1 MPYLRPVDD
10 AYDDISPVHTWSV
23 RLSDRD
29 MARKLREVVLGEL
42 QDVKVAST
50 GETGRAATVDVI
62 GDEGTIQ
69 ISGLELRR
77 LLGLRSHWFAIRRD
91 PARPPADALEQDSN
105 PVREPNPI
113 GRIPVR
119 PIPCRDACPPCT
131 SSRPSSTSPPPS
143 GRSPCA

>member
-91 PARPPADALEQDSN
+91 PARPT
-105 PVREPNPI
+105 R
-113 GRIPVR
+113 
-119 PIPCRDACPPCT
+119 
-131 SSRPSSTSPPPS
+131 
-143 GRSPCA
+143 

>member
-1 MPYLRPVDD
+1 VRYGVEIAQTFFHSTSGGRTAGYVEGFGGGLEVPYLRPVDD

-91 PARPPADALEQDSN
+91 PARPT
-105 PVREPNPI
+105 R
-113 GRIPVR
+113 
-119 PIPCRDACPPCT
+119 
-131 SSRPSSTSPPPS
+131 
-143 GRSPCA
+143 